1 MEYIMQQLGL
11 ALTPKEEQLAIHMT
25 LFSVGFT
32 YEESN
37 EWYEIYILLK
47 YGREGASIEKDV

>member
-1 MEYIMQQLGL
+1 MQQLGL